1 MTTTPLD
8 WRAHLTEEEWR
19 VISRADDGIL
29 YHRYEAAELTA
40 MRELIRRRVTRR
52 VKARIK
58 REKK

>member
-8 WRAHLTEEEWR
+8 WRAHLTEEEA
-19 VISRADDGIL
+19 RAIGLLDHLIGE
-29 YHRYEAAELTA
+29 YRSHAADYTA
-40 MRELIRRRVTRR
+40 ARELIRRRVTNR

>member
-8 WRAHLTEEEWR
+8 WRAHLTKE
-19 VISRADDGIL
+19 
-29 YHRYEAAELTA
+29 EAANIEDLDHAIFLARAASTDYTA
-40 MRELIRRRVTRR
+40 ARELIRRRVTRR